1 MTNIPHP
8 KPLSRQWI
16 AASVV
21 FLLLGSVS
29 TYLVMSQTSKQRLAQ
44 DAQVEIL
51 PAKAITAL
59 GRLEPQ
65 GEVIKLSVS
74 NAEDSRVNQILV
86 EEGDWVEPEEVI
98 AILQGLDKK
107 QAELVEAQRNV
118 DIYQAKLAQIEA
130 GDAKVA
136 DITAQQAIINQLE
149 AQLRTETTERQSAIT
164 RAQAE
169 LRNAEQNYQRYHQLH
184 QNGAIE
190 TAVLDDRRENFET
203 AQATVDES
211 EAQLENT
218 VLTLKERILHEQ
230 AVLDRLREVRPVD
243 RREAQA
249 ELNYAIATVDRI
261 KAELDDLYVRSSV
274 AGRILKINTHVGE
287 QVNISEGIV
296 ELGRTNQMYAIAEV
310 YETDVGLVQ
319 PGQRASIISEHG
331 GFDGEIHG
339 TVDHVGMQI
348 KKQDILDADPSA
360 DKDARVIEVKV
371 RIDPEDN
378 DRVAS
383 LTNLQVRITI
393 DLAPVGLGHR
403 ESQL

>member
-1 MTNIPHP
+1 MADILHP
-8 KPLSRQWI
+8 KPRSRQWI
-16 AASVV
+16 LISVA
-21 FLLLGSVS
+21 LLLFGSIGA
-29 TYLVMSQTSKQRLAQ
+29 YLLMSQTSEQRGAQ
-44 DAQVEIL
+44 ETQIEIL
-51 PAKAITAL
+51 PPKAVIAL

-74 NAEDSRVNQILV
+74 NAEDSRVNQVLV
-86 EEGDWVEPEEVI
+86 EEGDWVEPDEVI

-107 QAELVEAQRNV
+107 QAELTEAQRNV
-118 DIYQAKLAQIEA
+118 DIYRAKLAQIEA

-136 DITAQQAIINQLE
+136 DIAAQQAVINQLE
-149 AQLRTETTERQSAIT
+149 AQLRTETTERQSAIRRT
-164 RAQAE
+164 QAE
-169 LRNAEQNYQRYHQLH
+169 LRNAEQNYQRYEQLH
-184 QNGAIE
+184 QEGAIE
-190 TAVLDDRRENFET
+190 TAVRDDRRERFET
-203 AQATVDES
+203 AQATVHET

-218 VLTLKERILHEQ
+218 VLTLQERIRQEQ
-230 AVLDRLREVRPVD
+230 AVLNKLKEVRPVD
-243 RREAQA
+243 RQEAQA

-261 KAELDDLYVRSSV
+261 NAELDDLYVRSSV
-274 AGRILKINTHVGE
+274 PGRILKINTHVGE

-348 KKQDILDADPSA
+348 KKQDVLDADPSA

-371 RIDPEDN
+371 RIDLEDN

-393 DLAPVGLGHR
+393 DLASVGLG
-403 ESQL
+403 